1 MAERH
6 WEAWCWKDEFQ
17 RSHTLAI
24 LHQIPAKYH
33 GHNVPTERQ
42 VKEHMTTPS
51 FKTLASARPCTI
63 QQGRKV
69 ICYTDKSQ
77 SSINLSF

>member
-1 MAERH
+1 MAECHR
-6 WEAWCWKDEFQ
+6 EAWCWKDEFK
-17 RSHTLAI
+17 RSHTLVI
-24 LHQIPAKYH
+24 LHQIPAQYR

-42 VKEHMTTPS
+42 LKEHMAAPS

-69 ICYTDKSQ
+69 ICYIDKSQ
-77 SSINLSF
+77 SCSKLLH